1 MTKSQFNIK
10 ISKDL
15 LVRVKRQAMMSGKS
29 LTEHITDLVNNSLSE
44 DNIQNTNLSSNNKI
58 TNLVI
63 NSLSDDDIQ
72 NTHLSSV
79 DKIKDLEKRLL
90 SLESTVRNR
99 EYLSQKFK
107 PFTNS
112 EAINCTKFMRGVFYK
127 ELKKRNFDNKS
138 EAFEDFLK
146 SLQVYD
152 EINKSFSDRLKE
164 IMLSDKPSPW
174 TGEELNEL
182 TGKDKCNCL
191 IRKGLINWT
200 GKTECP
206 SQQEICDKGEE
217 LLSLF

>member
-15 LVRVKRQAMMSGKS
+15 LIRVKRQAMMSGKS
-29 LTEHITDLVNNSLSE
+29 LTEHITDLV
-44 DNIQNTNLSSNNKI
+44 T
-58 TNLVI
+58 

-72 NTHLSSV
+72 NNHVSSV

-99 EYLSQKFK
+99 EYLSQKLK

-127 ELKKRNFDNKS
+127 ELQKRNFDNKS

-182 TGKDKCNCL
+182 TGNDKCNCL